1 MKKSIFW
8 GILFS
13 LWLATAEAGPLKLFY
28 KQPAR
33 EWVEAL
39 PLGNSRLGAMV
50 YGDPVREEIQLNEE
64 TVWGGGPHRNDNP
77 AALSALPAVRRLL
90 FEGKDTEAFEQINRD
105 FRTPRNGMPYQTIG
119 SLLLDFEGAD
129 GYTQYTREL
138 DLERAVLTV
147 RYKAGGVQY
156 TRELFTSFPD
166 QVLIVRLTADREGAL
181 NFTLRYQSPL
191 NHTVR
196 GQKHTLILRGQGA
209 EHEGVAGTIRVENR
223 TLIRASGGKITTAD
237 DRLTVTGATAA
248 TLYVSA
254 ATNFVNYRDVGGNET
269 KRATA
274 YLKAALKKPYDQALS
289 DHIAYY
295 RNQFDRVRLDLDG
308 SETTAKTT
316 NATEATTTPEEMEE
330 TPLRVRRFRHDND
343 LSLVSLLFQYGRYL
357 LISSSQPGGQPANL
371 QGIWN
376 HHMLAPWD
384 GKYTININT
393 EMNYWPAEVT
403 NLSET
408 HQPLFQMIRELSD
421 NGRET
426 ARTMYGC
433 KGWVT
438 HHNTDLWRCTGPVDG
453 PNSGMWVN
461 GGGWLSQHL
470 WQHYLFTGD
479 TLFLREAYP
488 ALKGAADFYLDF
500 LTEHPVYKWMVTSP
514 SNSPENIPQGRSTAL
529 TAGCTMDNQIAFDVL
544 SNARD
549 ANDLLQIDPAY
560 SARLQALIDRLAP
573 MQIGQYNQLQE
584 WLEDLDNPQDEHR
597 HVSHLYG
604 LYPGN
609 QITPHTSPLLFRAAR
624 NTLLYR
630 GDQATGWSIGWK
642 INLWA
647 RLLDGNHAYRIIR
660 NMLVLRES
668 DDAAKKPD
676 PDGRTYPNLFDAH
689 PPFQIDGN
697 FGYTAGIAEMLLQ
710 SHDGAVHLLPALPD
724 VWRKGKV
731 SGLKARGGF
740 EVTMEWEGNQL
751 SEATVV
757 STLGGNLRLRS
768 YIPLQGEGL
777 KKAEGENPNPL
788 FRQPSIRPPL
798 LSSRLESPEQPV
810 LFQLYEY
817 DIQTRP
823 GGRYT
828 FQRAGRQ
835 E

>member
-1 MKKSIFW
+1 MKKQILW
-8 GILFS
+8 GILLFF
-13 LWLATAEAGPLKLFY
+13 WQAAAAAGPLKLSY
-28 KQPAR
+28 RQPAG

-50 YGDPVREEIQLNEE
+50 YGDPACEEIQLNEE

-77 AALSALPAVRRLL
+77 AARQALPEVRRLL
-90 FEGKDTEAFEQINRD
+90 FEGKEQEAFDRIDRD

-119 SLLLDFEGAD
+119 SLLLDFEGAEN
-129 GYTQYTREL
+129 YTGYTREL

-147 RYKAGGVQY
+147 QYEACGVHY
-156 TRELFTSFPD
+156 TREYFTSFPD
-166 QVLIVRLTADREGAL
+166 QVLIVRLTADREQAL
-181 NFTLRYQSPL
+181 NFTIRYRSPL
-191 NHTVR
+191 DHRVTA
-196 GQKHTLILRGQGA
+196 GKQELILHGKGS
-209 EHEGVAGTIRVENR
+209 EHEGVPGAIRVENR
-223 TLIRASGGKITTAD
+223 TWVETEGGKITTSG
-237 DRLTVTGATAA
+237 DRLTVAGASGA

-254 ATNFVNYRDVGGNET
+254 ATNFVNYRDVGANET
-269 KRATA
+269 ERAAA
-274 YLKAALKKPYDQALS
+274 YLKTALKKPYPQALA
-289 DHIAYY
+289 DHIAWY
-295 RNQFDRVRLDLDG
+295 RRQFDRVQLDLG
-308 SETTAKTT
+308 PSETV
-316 NATEATTTPEEMEE
+316 PEE
-330 TPLRVRRFRHDND
+330 THLRVRRFHRDND
-343 LSLVSLLFQYGRYL
+343 LSLVALLFQYGRYL

-376 HHMLAPWD
+376 HQMLAPWD

-408 HQPLFQMIRELSD
+408 HQPLFQMIRELSE

-433 KGWVT
+433 DGWVT
-438 HHNTDLWRCTGPVDG
+438 HHNTDLWRCTGPVDR
-453 PNSGMWVN
+453 PNSGMWPN

-479 TLFLREAYP
+479 TVFLREAFP

-500 LTEHPVYKWMVTSP
+500 LTEHPVYKWMVTAP
-514 SNSPENIPQGRSTAL
+514 SNSPENIPQGRATAL

-549 ANDLLQIDPAY
+549 ANERLKGDPAY
-560 SARLQALIDRLAP
+560 TARLQAMIDRLPP
-573 MQIGQYNQLQE
+573 MQIGRYNQLQE
-584 WLEDLDNPQDEHR
+584 WLDDLDNPADKHR

-609 QITPHTSPLLFRAAR
+609 QITPHTHPALFRAAR

-668 DDAAKKPD
+668 DDQTKKPD

-724 VWRKGKV
+724 GWRQGKV
-731 SGLKARGGF
+731 TGLKARGGF
-740 EVTMEWEGNQL
+740 EVSLEWDGNQL
-751 SEATVV
+751 SKATVV
-757 STLGGNLRLRS
+757 STIGGNLRLRS
-768 YIPLQGEGL
+768 YIPLEGTGL
-777 KKAEGENPNPL
+777 VKAAGENPNPL
-788 FRQPSIRPPL
+788 FRQAAIRPPL
-798 LSSRLESPEQPV
+798 VSPALARPEQPV
-810 LFQLYEY
+810 LYQCYEY
-817 DIQTRP
+817 DLPTRP
-823 GGRYT
+823 GESYT
-828 FQRAGRQ
+828 FRRAPAEKIG